1 MPHSEIPP
9 APPRSGDRLKWVPY
23 EDDYPDLVWEYT
35 HLNEPELTDK
45 FEELAMWGTLGDTD
59 YATLQP
65 CPNPS
70 EASQDRHIIQDWD
83 IDGKHW
89 RFRGLFDGH
98 GGHDT
103 VNYTVQSLPSF
114 LLERLARFVKKGDW
128 TTTDISQ
135 LISQAIIDF
144 DNDIGKG
151 FLDLFPGNSIHE
163 SSDEQL
169 KNIVNDPANIQA
181 VLRCMRGTTV
191 LIALVDPEGAN
202 LWVASLGDC
211 TAILGTRE
219 PSGTWSTQTLSFNHN
234 GTNASEATRV
244 RLEHAGEERCM
255 EDDRVLGAIAVTR
268 AIGDYVFKLPAVY
281 TQRGLLNCEVGFR
294 TQRKV
299 DDLLPRVLTPPYVS
313 NVPQVN
319 HISLSLSSKQQSN
332 STTPSSILMMYSDGL
347 GDLYEDE
354 FRYAVKIPGFWSS
367 VVGKVMDIPGGP
379 ETKETASPR
388 PRNERNAAMRF
399 IRQGLGAEDAE
410 NVSRSLT
417 TEYYG
422 RWMDD
427 TTVLVLRL

>member
-1 MPHSEIPP
+1 MPHSEFPS

-65 CPNPS
+65 CPNPT

-89 RFRGLFDGH
+89 RFRGLFD
-98 GGHDT
+98 
-103 VNYTVQSLPSF
+103 
-114 LLERLARFVKKGDW
+114 
-128 TTTDISQ
+128 
-135 LISQAIIDF
+135 
-144 DNDIGKG
+144 
-151 FLDLFPGNSIHE
+151 
-163 SSDEQL
+163 
-169 KNIVNDPANIQA
+169 A

-234 GTNASEATRV
+234 GTNASEATR
-244 RLEHAGEERCM
+244 
-255 EDDRVLGAIAVTR
+255 
-268 AIGDYVFKLPAVY
+268 F
-281 TQRGLLNCEVGFR
+281 GFR

-299 DDLLPRVLTPPYVS
+299 DDLLPRVLTPPETCT
-313 NVPQVN
+313 
-319 HISLSLSSKQQSN
+319 K
-332 STTPSSILMMYSDGL
+332 TK
-347 GDLYEDE
+347 

-388 PRNERNAAMRF
+388 PRRYDLAYTLN
-399 IRQGLGAEDAE
+399 GA
-410 NVSRSLT
+410 SKPQ
-417 TEYYG
+417 Y
-422 RWMDD
+422 
-427 TTVLVLRL
+427 